1 MMHPTLGKLGI
12 DLVVML
18 GFPNHSVYPHHT
30 YSYPLYTITPTP
42 RDGFFIPKKARFTD
56 WVLPVLL
63 ASSKQPVYVV
73 TNGYVQIGTT

>member
-56 WVLPVLL
+56 WVLSVSVLL
-63 ASSKQPVYVV
+63 ATSKQPVCCNKRIY
-73 TNGYVQIGTT
+73 TR